1 MARVTPSVASR
12 QRRKKILKQASG
24 YQGGRHRLLRTAT
37 EALHRAWAYGYR
49 DRKVKK
55 RDFRRLW
62 IARVSA
68 AAKMNGTSY
77 SRLIDALKKAG
88 VELDRKVLAEIAVRH
103 PEDFSRL
110 VGQVS
115 APR

>member
-37 EALHRAWAYGYR
+37 EAVHRAWAYGYR

-115 APR
+115 TPR

>member
-88 VELDRKVLAEIAVRH
+88 IELDRKVLAEIAVRH

-110 VGQVS
+110 VGQVT